1 MPSSG
6 VITTKGGVQVWRD
19 PETGELMYKVPRSIQ
34 DAVSG
39 GNVEAAQLFQK
50 ELDDAIQQL
59 DGQGRQ
65 TSIQADQT
73 TPGPTVELAELPPP
87 PAGGESLSIA
97 GVTTSP
103 PTDATTPPATD
114 VEEEDLGA
122 GVTGVTGL
130 TGAEQEEEEEEEE
143 RQAYDINQHIGLWL
157 SLQNRIKSI
166 TMTTKSI
173 SV

>member
-1 MPSSG
+1 
-6 VITTKGGVQVWRD
+6 
-19 PETGELMYKVPRSIQ
+19 
-34 DAVSG
+34 
-39 GNVEAAQLFQK
+39 VEAAQLFQK

-59 DGQGRQ
+59 DGQVRQ

-87 PAGGESLSIA
+87 AAGGESLSIA

-122 GVTGVTGL
+122 GITGL

-143 RQAYDINQHIGLWL
+143 RQAYDINQHIGL
-157 SLQNRIKSI
+157 
-166 TMTTKSI
+166 
-173 SV
+173 